1 MNPEPRPQA
10 PESAPLP
17 LVTPLGQLLLRAGD
31 RLLINQQPLT
41 IKEIQSQNLIAETD
55 DGQERIIAADEI
67 RSLGWAPPPTPD
79 PDPEVQPIPIAWE
92 LWTYLERH
100 RKDTLRH
107 IGTFTSEWEV
117 HRFVAEAERNNSNG
131 LRVHYEINP
140 VFEPASDAV
149 DAEVL

>member
-1 MNPEPRPQA
+1 VNPEPHPQA
-10 PESAPLP
+10 PDPAPP
-17 LVTPLGQLLLRAGD
+17 LLNTPLGEILLRVGD
-31 RLLINQQPLT
+31 RLLINQHPLT
-41 IKEIQSQNLIAETD
+41 IAGIHNQNIVGTTD
-55 DGQERIIAADEI
+55 DGQERVIPAAEI
-67 RSLGWAPPPTPD
+67 RSLGCAPAAAPEPEPEPAPT
-79 PDPEVQPIPIAWE
+79 PIAWE

-140 VFEPASDAV
+140 IFEPAVDSV
-149 DAEVL
+149 DADVL